1 MPLFPSRSEA
11 GVRRGLCRGALALLA
26 CLSTVAAAEER
37 VELFAAA
44 SMTDAIDQVVTRF
57 EASHEVDVVTVYAAS
72 STLARQIA
80 HGAPAE
86 VYISANFMWM
96 DWLGEQDVSLTRRAD
111 LLHNRL
117 ALIASQDSPLD
128 DVAPGESDSLAE
140 RLADGE
146 RLAVGDPAHV
156 PAGIYARQA
165 LESLGE
171 WQALAPRLARA
182 DNVRAALALV
192 ARGETPLGVV
202 YHTDALASD
211 AVRPLG
217 LFPES
222 SHPPIT
228 YPIATIGADPSPAAL
243 ALRRWLESEEARG
256 IFKAQGFR

>member
-1 MPLFPSRSEA
+1 M
-11 GVRRGLCRGALALLA
+11 RRLRCGLCGGALALLT
-26 CLSTVAAAEER
+26 CLPTFAVAEAR

-44 SMTDAIDQVVTRF
+44 SMTDAIDEALVRF
-57 EASHEVDVVTVYAAS
+57 EASHDVDVVPVYAAS

-86 VYISANFMWM
+86 VYIPANVKWM
-96 DWLGEQDVSLTRRAD
+96 DWLGEQGVILSERTA

-117 ALIASQDSPLD
+117 ALIAPQDSPFD
-128 DVAPGESDSLAE
+128 DLAPGEGESLAD

-171 WQALAPRLARA
+171 WQALSPRLARA
-182 DNVRAALALV
+182 ANVRAALALV
-192 ARGETPLGVV
+192 ARGEAPLGVV
-202 YHTDALASD
+202 YRTDALASD
-211 AVRPLG
+211 AVRSLG

-222 SHPPIT
+222 AHPPIT
-228 YPIATIGADPSPAAL
+228 YPIATIGAAPSPAAL
-243 ALRRWLESEEARG
+243 ELRGWLESEEAME